1 MNLLLRLGAGVLAS
15 SAIAA
20 AAYRRGSL
28 TRSGIAG
35 GLVVGTVI
43 FAFGG
48 WPWWLV
54 LVAFFITSSRL
65 SHYREASKERI
76 AAEKFSKG
84 SQRDLGQAL
93 ANGGMGALMAL
104 ASFFA
109 PGPVTMAAFVGAMAA
124 VNGDT
129 WATELGVLS
138 TQPPRLVTTWKVVEP
153 GTSGGVTG
161 RGLLAAFGGS
171 LVIGVAALGSGA
183 IERLFGGASM
193 PPSPWLLVAAAAG
206 GMAGTMLDSA
216 LGATVQAVYRC
227 PKCRKETERT
237 LHSCGTPTE
246 PARGWRW
253 LDNEWVNFI
262 GSFGGAA
269 VGALVGAVL

>member
-1 MNLLLRLGAGVLAS
+1 MNLLLRLGTGVLAS
-15 SAIAA
+15 SVIAA

-28 TRSGIAG
+28 TRSGVAG

-183 IERLFGGASM
+183 IERLVGGTSM
-193 PPSPWLLVAAAAG
+193 LSSPWLLVAAAAG
-206 GMAGTMLDSA
+206 GMSGTMLDSA

-227 PKCRKETERT
+227 PTCRKETERT

-246 PARGWRW
+246 RARGWRW

-262 GSFGGAA
+262 GSLGGAA